1 MPGFLLHVN
10 GVVRCTHAATAS
22 APPPAPP
29 RVLVS
34 GQPVALATD
43 PISVAGCPFQVPVPG
58 ATKPQPCV
66 TIRWTLPAARVKVMG
81 VPVLLA
87 PAPGTGAGI
96 CQSVEQIP
104 QGPPLVGAVQ
114 ARVSGT

>member
-1 MPGFLLHVN
+1 MPGFLLHIN
-10 GVVRCTHAATAS
+10 GVVQCTHTAKAG
-22 APPPAPP
+22 APPGQT
-29 RVLVS
+29 RVFAS

-43 PISVAGCPFQVPVPG
+43 PISVVGCPFQVPVPG
-58 ATKPQPCV
+58 GTKPQPCV
-66 TIRWTLPAARVKVMG
+66 TIQWGMAAVRVKVMG

-87 PAPGTGAGI
+87 PAPGSGAGV
-96 CQSVEQIP
+96 CKSVEQIP